1 MAETASPQ
9 RILITGASGLVGSA
23 LFSAL
28 ERSGHRV
35 IKLVRGSASD
45 TPGKAT
51 WDPDA
56 VRIDLSSAGTLDAVV
71 HLAGEPIAKR
81 WTPDMKRRI
90 RDSRVKGTRL
100 LSDALAR
107 LPAPPK
113 VLVCASATGWYG
125 DRGEEWLDESSDPG
139 RGFLAETC
147 QEWEAAAAAARE
159 AGIRVVHLRIGLV
172 LSPKGG
178 ALAKMLPVFRLGL
191 GGRLGSGRAYW
202 SWITLDDLLEVI
214 QHALANEALRGAVNA
229 VSPHPVT
236 NAEFTKTLGGVLR
249 RPAILP
255 VPRFAVELLFG
266 EMGREAML
274 ASFRVKPA
282 KLIETGFKFQF
293 SELAPAFRHLL
304 RGART

>member
-9 RILITGASGLVGSA
+9 QILITGASGLVGSA

-28 ERSGHRV
+28 ERRGHRV
-35 IKLVRGSASD
+35 FKLVRGSASD

-56 VRIDLSSAGTLDAVV
+56 VEIDLSSAGKLDAVI

-81 WTPDMKRRI
+81 WTPDVKHRI

-100 LSDALAR
+100 LCEALAS
-107 LPAPPK
+107 LPTPPR

-125 DRGEEWLDESSDPG
+125 DRGEEWLDENSDPG

-191 GGRLGSGRAYW
+191 GGRLGNGRAYW

-214 QHALANEALRGAVNA
+214 QHALVNETLRGAVNA

-236 NAEFTKTLGGVLR
+236 NAEFAKTLGGVLR

-282 KLIETGFKFQF
+282 KLIETGFKFQYE
-293 SELAPAFRHLL
+293 SVSCP
-304 RGART
+304 

>member
-1 MAETASPQ
+1 VAETSSPQ

-28 ERSGHRV
+28 ERRGHRV

-51 WDPDA
+51 WDPDG
-56 VRIDLSSAGTLDAVV
+56 VQIDLGSAGNLDAVI

-81 WTPDMKRRI
+81 WTPDVKRRI

-100 LSDALAR
+100 LSEALAR

-113 VLVCASATGWYG
+113 VLVSASATGWYG
-125 DRGEEWLDESSDPG
+125 DRGEEWLDENSDPG

-147 QEWEAAAAAARE
+147 REWEAATAAARD

-172 LSPKGG
+172 LSPMGG

-191 GGRLGSGRAYW
+191 GGPLGDPRAYW
-202 SWITLDDLLEVI
+202 SWIALDDLLEVI
-214 QHALANEALRGAVNA
+214 RHALTTEALLGAVNA
-229 VSPHPVT
+229 VSPNPVT
-236 NAEFTKTLGGVLR
+236 NAEFTKTLGGVLH
-249 RPAILP
+249 RPAILAM
-255 VPRFAVELLFG
+255 PRFAVELLFG

-282 KLIETGFKFQF
+282 KLIESNFKFRF
-293 SELAPAFRHLL
+293 PDLAPALRHLVG
-304 RGART
+304 GAG